1 MAGYDPIP
9 MLENA
14 GYTEQEAA
22 FLYLVAVHSG
32 YFLRRQFSRFVQRDR
47 GGLVDKFIH
56 KARRL
61 DHLQVIECGQARH
74 VYHLTSRPVYQTIL
88 RRDSQHR
95 RFKGFAYMQSR
106 LLILDFVL
114 DNLGDLGDT
123 ILEDETSKVNF
134 FTVRCG
140 VRSELLPRGWA
151 GRAVLFPDGYP
162 IFVSP
167 DGVPR
172 FTFFEDGSV
181 TLTRFERYLDQYR
194 PLFST
199 LRAFELVYL
208 SDVEKSFPFARVA
221 FAAHFTETQVEG
233 LSEQTP
239 LGVEHF
245 LEYLRARET
254 YEAQKHAVTLRDLAV
269 LREGEPIYTTLE
281 HQALYAA
288 WKMQSTNTE
297 KIRQRFMQQGPH
309 TKFTTVALPYIY
321 PLFSLKRER
330 KTSEGHGSRLRSG
343 QRSLLEEA

>member
-1 MAGYDPIP
+1 MADYDPIP

-47 GGLVDKFIH
+47 GGLADKFIQ
-56 KARRL
+56 KALRL
-61 DHLQVIECGQARH
+61 DHLRVIECGQARH

-88 RRDSQHR
+88 RSDSQHR
-95 RFKGFAYMQSR
+95 RFKGFGYMQSR

-114 DNLGDLGDT
+114 DNLSNT
-123 ILEDETSKVNF
+123 ILEDESAKIDF

-140 VRSELLPRGWA
+140 VGAELLPHGWA
-151 GRAVLFPDGYP
+151 GRAGLFPDGYP

-194 PLFST
+194 PLLSA
-199 LRAFELVYL
+199 LRAFELIYL
-208 SDVEKSFPFARVA
+208 SDVEKSFPFARAA
-221 FAAHFTETQVEG
+221 FAAHFTEIQVAG
-233 LSEQTP
+233 VSEQTP

-245 LEYLRARET
+245 LQFLRAREIH
-254 YEAQKHAVTLRDLAV
+254 EAQSQPVTLHDLAV

-288 WKMQSTNTE
+288 WKIRSTSEE
-297 KIRQRFMQQGPH
+297 KIRLRFMRHGPQA
-309 TKFTTVALPYIY
+309 KFTTVALPYIY

>member
-47 GGLVDKFIH
+47 GGLADKFIQ
-56 KARRL
+56 KALHL
-61 DHLQVIECGQARH
+61 DHLQVIKCGQARH
-74 VYHLTSRPVYQTIL
+74 VYHLTSRPVYQAIL
-88 RRDSQHR
+88 RGDSQHR
-95 RFKGFAYMQSR
+95 RFKGFGYMQSR

-114 DNLGDLGDT
+114 DNLSDT
-123 ILEDETSKVNF
+123 ILEDESAKVDF

-140 VRSELLPRGWA
+140 VRAELLPRGWA

-162 IFVSP
+162 TFASP
-167 DGVPR
+167 DGIPR

-194 PLFST
+194 PLLSA

-208 SDVEKSFPFARVA
+208 SDVEKSFPFARAA
-221 FAAHFTETQVEG
+221 FAAHFTETQVAG
-233 LSEQTP
+233 VSEQTP

-245 LEYLRARET
+245 LQYLRACEMH
-254 YEAQKHAVTLRDLAV
+254 EAQNRPVTLRDLAV

-288 WKMQSTNTE
+288 WKMHSTNSE
-297 KIRQRFMQQGPH
+297 KIRQRFMRHGPQ

-330 KTSEGHGSRLRSG
+330 KTSEEHGSRLRSG

>member
-32 YFLRRQFSRFVQRDR
+32 YFLRRQFSRFVRRDR
-47 GGLVDKFIH
+47 GGLADKFIQ
-56 KARRL
+56 KALHL

-88 RRDSQHR
+88 RSDSQHR
-95 RFKGFAYMQSR
+95 RFKGFGYMQSR

-114 DNLGDLGDT
+114 DNLSDT
-123 ILEDETSKVNF
+123 ILEDESAKVDF

-140 VRSELLPRGWA
+140 VRAELLPRGWA
-151 GRAVLFPDGYP
+151 GRAVLFPNGYP
-162 IFVSP
+162 TFVSP
-167 DGVPR
+167 EGIPR

-194 PLFST
+194 PLLSA

-208 SDVEKSFPFARVA
+208 SDVEKSFPFARA
-221 FAAHFTETQVEG
+221 SFAAHFTETQVAG
-233 LSEQTP
+233 VSEQTP

-245 LEYLRARET
+245 LQFLRAREI
-254 YEAQKHAVTLRDLAV
+254 YEAQNQPLTLRDLAV

-288 WKMQSTNTE
+288 WKMRSTSVE
-297 KIRQRFMQQGPH
+297 KIRQRFMRNVPQA
-309 TKFTTVALPYIY
+309 KFTTVALPYIY

-343 QRSLLEEA
+343 QRSLLEDA

>member
-1 MAGYDPIP
+1 MVGYDPIP

-47 GGLVDKFIH
+47 GGLADKFIQR
-56 KARRL
+56 ALSL

-74 VYHLTSRPVYQTIL
+74 VYHLTSRPMYQTIL
-88 RRDSQHR
+88 RGDSQHR

-114 DNLGDLGDT
+114 DNLSDT
-123 ILEDETSKVNF
+123 ILEDEAAKVDF
-134 FTVRCG
+134 FTARHG
-140 VRSELLPRGWA
+140 VRPELLPRGWA

-162 IFVSP
+162 IFVSK
-167 DGVPR
+167 DGTPR

-194 PLFST
+194 PLFSGFQ
-199 LRAFELVYL
+199 AFDLVYV
-208 SDVEKSFPFARVA
+208 SNAEKSFPFARAA
-221 FAAHFTETQVEG
+221 FSAHFTETQVIG
-233 LSEQTP
+233 TSKQTP

-245 LEYLRARET
+245 LEYLHARET
-254 YEAQKHAVTLRDLAV
+254 HESQRHPPTLRDLAV
-269 LREGEPIYTTLE
+269 LREGEPLYTTLE
-281 HQALYAA
+281 HEALYAA
-288 WKMQSTNTE
+288 WKMRSTFEE
-297 KIRQRFMQQGPH
+297 KIRQRFMRHGPQA
-309 TKFTTVALPYIY
+309 KFTTVALPYIY

-330 KTSEGHGSRLRSG
+330 KTREEHGSRLRSA
-343 QRSLLEEA
+343 QWSLREEA

>member
-47 GGLVDKFIH
+47 GGLADKFIQ
-56 KARRL
+56 KALHL
-61 DHLQVIECGQARH
+61 DHLRVIECGQARH
-74 VYHLTSRPVYQTIL
+74 VYHLTSRPVYQSIL
-88 RRDSQHR
+88 RGDSQHR
-95 RFKGFAYMQSR
+95 RFKGFGYMQSR

-114 DNLGDLGDT
+114 DNLSDT
-123 ILEDETSKVNF
+123 ILEDEAAKVDF
-134 FTVRCG
+134 FATRCS

-151 GRAVLFPDGYP
+151 GRVVLFPDGYP
-162 IFVSP
+162 IFVSQ
-167 DGVPR
+167 DGRPR

-194 PLFST
+194 SLFSALKT
-199 LRAFELVYL
+199 FELVYL
-208 SDVEKSFPFARVA
+208 SDVEKSFMFARAA
-221 FAAHFTETQVEG
+221 FAAHFTETQIAGV
-233 LSEQTP
+233 SEQTP

-245 LEYLRARET
+245 LQYLRAREIHET
-254 YEAQKHAVTLRDLAV
+254 RNWPLTGRDLKV
-269 LREGEPIYTTLE
+269 LDEGQPIYTTLE

-288 WKMQSTNTE
+288 WKMQSTSAE
-297 KIRQRFMQQGPH
+297 KIRQRFVQPGPQAR
-309 TKFTTVALPYIY
+309 FSTVALPYIY

-330 KTSEGHGSRLRSG
+330 KTSEDHGSRLRSG
-343 QRSLLEEA
+343 QRSLQEEA

>member
-32 YFLRRQFSRFVQRDR
+32 YFLRRQFSRFIRRDR
-47 GGLVDKFIH
+47 GGLADKFIQ
-56 KARRL
+56 KALRL
-61 DHLQVIECGQARH
+61 GHLQVIECGQARH
-74 VYHLTSRPVYQTIL
+74 VYHLTSRPMYQTIL
-88 RRDSQHR
+88 NSDSQHR

-114 DNLGDLGDT
+114 DNLSDM
-123 ILEDETSKVNF
+123 ILEDKSAKVHF
-134 FTVRCG
+134 FTARCG

-167 DGVPR
+167 GEVPR

-181 TLTRFERYLDQYR
+181 TLTRFKRYLDQYR
-194 PLFST
+194 PLFSA
-199 LRAFELVYL
+199 LHAFELVYL
-208 SDVEKSFPFARVA
+208 SHVEKSFPFARAA
-221 FAAHFTETQVEG
+221 FAAHFTETQIAGV
-233 LSEQTP
+233 SEQTP

-245 LEYLRARET
+245 LEYLRVHEIHET
-254 YEAQKHAVTLRDLAV
+254 QNWAMTGLDLKV
-269 LREGEPIYTTLE
+269 LDEGEPIYTTLE

-288 WKMQSTNTE
+288 WRIQSTSAE
-297 KIRQRFMQQGPH
+297 KIRQRFMRPGPQA
-309 TKFTTVALPYIY
+309 KFTTASLPYIY

-330 KTSEGHGSRLRSG
+330 KTSEDHGSRLRSG
-343 QRSLLEEA
+343 QRSSLEEV

>member
-14 GYTEQEAA
+14 GYTEQEAS

-47 GGLVDKFIH
+47 GGLADKFIQ
-56 KARRL
+56 KALHR

-74 VYHLTSRPVYQTIL
+74 VYHLTSRPVYQAIL
-88 RRDSQHR
+88 RGDSQHR
-95 RFKGFAYMQSR
+95 RFKGFPYMQSR

-114 DNLGDLGDT
+114 DNLSDT
-123 ILEDETSKVNF
+123 VLEDGTAKVDF
-134 FTVRCG
+134 FTARCG

-162 IFVSP
+162 LFVSP
-167 DGVPR
+167 DGIPR

-181 TLTRFERYLDQYR
+181 TLTRFERYLDQYL
-194 PLFST
+194 PLFSV

-208 SDVEKSFPFARVA
+208 SDADKSFPFARAA
-221 FAAHFTETQVEG
+221 FAAHFTETHVAG
-233 LSEQTP
+233 VSEQTP

-245 LEYLRARET
+245 LEYLRARELH
-254 YEAQKHAVTLRDLAV
+254 ESQKHPVTLRDLAV
-269 LREGEPIYTTLE
+269 LREGEPIYATLE
-281 HQALYAA
+281 HEALYAA
-288 WKMQSTNTE
+288 WKMRSTSAE
-297 KIRQRFMQQGPH
+297 KIRQRFMRHGPQAR
-309 TKFTTVALPYIY
+309 FTTVALPYIY

-330 KTSEGHGSRLRSG
+330 KTSEEHGSRLRSV
-343 QRSLLEEA
+343 QRSLPEEA

>member
-14 GYTEQEAA
+14 GYTEQEAT

-47 GGLVDKFIH
+47 GGLADKFIQ
-56 KARRL
+56 KALRL

-74 VYHLTSRPVYQTIL
+74 VYHLTSRPVYQTIF
-88 RRDSQHR
+88 RADSQHR

-114 DNLGDLGDT
+114 DNLSNT
-123 ILEDETSKVNF
+123 ILEDEAAKVDF
-134 FTVRCG
+134 FAVRCG
-140 VRSELLPRGWA
+140 VSAELLPRGWA
-151 GRAVLFPDGYP
+151 GRAVIFPDGYP
-162 IFVSP
+162 IFIAP
-167 DGVPR
+167 DGSPH

-194 PLFST
+194 PLFSA
-199 LRAFELVYL
+199 LPAFELVYL
-208 SDVEKSFPFARVA
+208 SDVEKSFPFARAA
-221 FAAHFTETQVEG
+221 FAAHFTETQIAG
-233 LSEQTP
+233 FSEQTP

-245 LEYLRARET
+245 LEYLRAREMH
-254 YEAQKHAVTLRDLAV
+254 EEQNWPVTGHDLRVMD
-269 LREGEPIYTTLE
+269 EGEPIYTSLE

-288 WKMQSTNTE
+288 WKMRSTNAE
-297 KIRQRFMQQGPH
+297 KIRRRFMQHGPQA
-309 TKFTTVALPYIY
+309 KFITIALPYIY

-330 KTSEGHGSRLRSG
+330 KTR
-343 QRSLLEEA
+343 

>member
-1 MAGYDPIP
+1 MRGYDPIP

-22 FLYLVAVHSG
+22 FLCLVAVHSG

-47 GGLVDKFIH
+47 GGLADKFIQ
-56 KARRL
+56 KALHL

-88 RRDSQHR
+88 RGDSQHR
-95 RFKGFAYMQSR
+95 RFKGFGYMQSR

-114 DNLGDLGDT
+114 DNLSDT
-123 ILEDETSKVNF
+123 ILEDEAAKVDF
-134 FTVRCG
+134 FAARCG

-162 IFVSP
+162 ICVSQ
-167 DGVPR
+167 DGRPR

-181 TLTRFERYLDQYR
+181 TLTRFEHYLDQYHF
-194 PLFST
+194 LFSALKT
-199 LRAFELVYL
+199 FELVYL
-208 SDVEKSFPFARVA
+208 SDVEKSFVFARAA
-221 FAAHFTETQVEG
+221 FAAHFTETQIAGV
-233 LSEQTP
+233 SEQTP

-245 LEYLRARET
+245 LQYLRAREIHDARNWPLT
-254 YEAQKHAVTLRDLAV
+254 GRDLKV
-269 LREGEPIYTTLE
+269 LDEGQPIYTTLE

-288 WKMQSTNTE
+288 WKMQSTNAE
-297 KIRQRFMQQGPH
+297 KIRQRFMGQRPQV
-309 TKFTTVALPYIY
+309 KFTTVALPYIY

-330 KTSEGHGSRLRSG
+330 KTSEDHGSRLRSG
-343 QRSLLEEA
+343 QRSLQKEA

>member
-1 MAGYDPIP
+1 MADYDPIP

-47 GGLVDKFIH
+47 GGLADKFIQ
-56 KARRL
+56 KALRL

-88 RRDSQHR
+88 RGDSQHR

-114 DNLGDLGDT
+114 DSLGDT
-123 ILEDETSKVNF
+123 ILKNEATKVGF
-134 FTVRCG
+134 FTARCDVRA
-140 VRSELLPRGWA
+140 ELLPRGWA
-151 GRAVLFPDGYP
+151 GRAILFPDGYP

-172 FTFFEDGSV
+172 FSFFEDGSV

-194 PLFST
+194 PLFSA

-208 SDVEKSFPFARVA
+208 SDVEKSFPLARAV
-221 FAAHFTETQVEG
+221 FAAHFTETQVAG
-233 LSEQTP
+233 VSEQTP

-245 LEYLRARET
+245 LEYLRAREM
-254 YEAQKHAVTLRDLAV
+254 YEAQKHPVTLRDLAV
-269 LREGEPIYTTLE
+269 LREGESLYTTLE

-288 WKMQSTNTE
+288 WKMRSTNAE
-297 KIRQRFMQQGPH
+297 KIRQRFMQHGPQV
-309 TKFTTVALPYIY
+309 KFTTIALPYIY
-321 PLFSLKRER
+321 PLFSLKRQR
-330 KTSEGHGSRLRSG
+330 KTSEDHGSRLRSR

>member
-1 MAGYDPIP
+1 MAYDPIP

-14 GYTEQEAA
+14 GYTEQEAT

-47 GGLVDKFIH
+47 GGLADKFIQ
-56 KARRL
+56 KALRL

-88 RRDSQHR
+88 RADSQHR
-95 RFKGFAYMQSR
+95 RFKSFGYMQSR
-106 LLILDFVL
+106 LLILDFAL
-114 DNLGDLGDT
+114 DNLRDT
-123 ILEDETSKVNF
+123 ILEDEAAKVDF
-134 FTVRCG
+134 FTARCS

-167 DGVPR
+167 DGTPR

-181 TLTRFERYLDQYR
+181 TLTRFERYLDQYH
-194 PLFST
+194 PLFSA

-208 SDVEKSFPFARVA
+208 SDVEKSFPFARAA
-221 FAAHFTETQVEG
+221 FAGHFTDTQVPG
-233 LSEQTP
+233 VSQQTP
-239 LGVEHF
+239 FGVEHF
-245 LEYLRARET
+245 LEYLRAREMH
-254 YEAQKHAVTLRDLAV
+254 ESQKHPVTLRDLAV
-269 LREGEPIYTTLE
+269 LREGEPVYTTLE

-288 WKMQSTNTE
+288 WKMRSTNTE
-297 KIRQRFMQQGPH
+297 KIRQRFMQHGPQAE
-309 TKFTTVALPYIY
+309 FTTIALPYIY
-321 PLFSLKRER
+321 PLFSLKRQRE
-330 KTSEGHGSRLRSG
+330 TSEDHGSRLRSG

>member
-32 YFLRRQFSRFVQRDR
+32 YFLRRQFSRFVHRDR
-47 GGLVDKFIH
+47 GGLADKFIH
-56 KARRL
+56 KALRL

-74 VYHLTSRPVYQTIL
+74 VYHLTSRPMYQTIL
-88 RRDSQHR
+88 RSDSQHR
-95 RFKGFAYMQSR
+95 RFKGFGYMQSR

-114 DNLGDLGDT
+114 DNLSNT
-123 ILEDETSKVNF
+123 ILEDEVSKVEF
-134 FTVRCG
+134 FTTRCS
-140 VRSELLPRGWA
+140 VPSELLPRGWA

-162 IFVSP
+162 IFVSS

-181 TLTRFERYLDQYR
+181 TLTRFERFLDQYR
-194 PLFST
+194 PLLSA

-208 SDVEKSFPFARVA
+208 SDVEKSFPFARTA
-221 FAAHFTETQVEG
+221 FAAHFTETQIAGV
-233 LSEQTP
+233 SEQTP

-245 LEYLRARET
+245 LEYLRAREMHET
-254 YEAQKHAVTLRDLAV
+254 RNWPVTGHDLKV
-269 LREGEPIYTTLE
+269 LEEGEPIYTTLE

-288 WKMQSTNTE
+288 WKMQSTNVE
-297 KIRQRFMQQGPH
+297 KIRQRFIQPGPQA
-309 TKFTTVALPYIY
+309 KFTTIALPYIY

-330 KTSEGHGSRLRSG
+330 KTSEDHGSRLRSG
-343 QRSLLEEA
+343 QRSLLEES

>member
-47 GGLVDKFIH
+47 GGLADKFIQRALH
-56 KARRL
+56 L

-88 RRDSQHR
+88 RSDSQHR

-114 DNLGDLGDT
+114 DNLSDT
-123 ILEDETSKVNF
+123 ILEDEALKIEF
-134 FTVRCG
+134 FTTRCG

-151 GRAVLFPDGYP
+151 GRAVVFPDGYP
-162 IFVSP
+162 IFVSA
-167 DGVPR
+167 DGGPR

-181 TLTRFERYLDQYR
+181 TLTRFERYLDQNR
-194 PLFST
+194 PLFSALKT
-199 LRAFELVYL
+199 FELVYL
-208 SDVEKSFPFARVA
+208 SDVEKSFPFARSA
-221 FAAHFTETQVEG
+221 FAAHFTETQIAGV
-233 LSEQTP
+233 SEQTP

-245 LEYLRARET
+245 LEYLRAREIHET
-254 YEAQKHAVTLRDLAV
+254 RNWPMTGRDLKV
-269 LREGEPIYTTLE
+269 LDEGEPIYTSLE

-288 WKMQSTNTE
+288 WKMQSTDAE
-297 KIRQRFMQQGPH
+297 KIRKRFIQPGPQA
-309 TKFTTVALPYIY
+309 KFTTVALPYIY

-330 KTSEGHGSRLRSG
+330 KTSEDHGSRLRSG
-343 QRSLLEEA
+343 QRSLLEEF

>member
-32 YFLRRQFSRFVQRDR
+32 YFLRRQFSRFIQRDR
-47 GGLVDKFIH
+47 GGLADKFIQRALH
-56 KARRL
+56 L

-74 VYHLTSRPVYQTIL
+74 VYHLTSRPMYQTIL
-88 RRDSQHR
+88 GSDSQHR

-106 LLILDFVL
+106 LLILDFAL
-114 DNLGDLGDT
+114 DNLSDT
-123 ILEDETSKVNF
+123 ILENEADKVDF
-134 FTVRCG
+134 FTARCG

-151 GRAVLFPDGYP
+151 GRAVVFPDGYP
-162 IFVSP
+162 IFVSAN
-167 DGVPR
+167 GRPR

-194 PLFST
+194 SLFSALKT
-199 LRAFELVYL
+199 FEMVYL
-208 SDVEKSFPFARVA
+208 SDVEKSFPFARAA
-221 FAAHFTETQVEG
+221 FAAHFTETQIAGV
-233 LSEQTP
+233 SEQTP

-245 LEYLRARET
+245 LEYLRAREIHET
-254 YEAQKHAVTLRDLAV
+254 RNWPMTGRDLKV
-269 LREGEPIYTTLE
+269 LDEGEPIYTSLE

-288 WKMQSTNTE
+288 WKMQSTDAE
-297 KIRQRFMQQGPH
+297 KIRKRFIQPGPQA
-309 TKFTTVALPYIY
+309 KFTAVALPYIY

-330 KTSEGHGSRLRSG
+330 KTSEDHGSRLRSG
-343 QRSLLEEA
+343 QRSLLEEF

>member
-47 GGLVDKFIH
+47 GGRADKFIQ
-56 KARRL
+56 KALHL
-61 DHLQVIECGQARH
+61 DHLRVIECGQARH
-74 VYHLTSRPVYQTIL
+74 VYHLTSRPVYQSIL
-88 RRDSQHR
+88 RGDSQHR
-95 RFKGFAYMQSR
+95 RFKGFGYMQSR

-114 DNLGDLGDT
+114 DNLSDT
-123 ILEDETSKVNF
+123 VLEDKASKVDF
-134 FTVRCG
+134 FTTRCA

-162 IFVSP
+162 TFISR
-167 DGVPR
+167 DGEPR

-194 PLFST
+194 ALFSA
-199 LRAFELVYL
+199 LHAFELVYL
-208 SDVEKSFPFARVA
+208 SNVEKSFPFARVA
-221 FAAHFTETQVEG
+221 FAAHFTETQIAGV
-233 LSEQTP
+233 SEQTP

-245 LEYLRARET
+245 LAYLRAREIHDARNWPMT
-254 YEAQKHAVTLRDLAV
+254 GRDLKV
-269 LREGEPIYTTLE
+269 LDEGEEIYTTLE
-281 HQALYAA
+281 QQALYAA
-288 WKMQSTNTE
+288 WKMQSTNAE
-297 KIRQRFMQQGPH
+297 KIRQRFIQPGPQA
-309 TKFTTVALPYIY
+309 KFTTVALPYIY

-330 KTSEGHGSRLRSG
+330 KTSEEHGSRLRSG
-343 QRSLLEEA
+343 RRSLLEEA

>member
-47 GGLVDKFIH
+47 GGLADKFIQ
-56 KARRL
+56 KALHL
-61 DHLQVIECGQARH
+61 DHLHVIECGQARH
-74 VYHLTSRPVYQTIL
+74 VYHLTSRPMYQTIL
-88 RRDSQHR
+88 RGDSQHR
-95 RFKGFAYMQSR
+95 RFKGFGYMQSR

-114 DNLGDLGDT
+114 DNLSDT
-123 ILEDETSKVNF
+123 ILEDEAAKVDF
-134 FTVRCG
+134 FTARCC

-162 IFVSP
+162 IFVSQ
-167 DGVPR
+167 DGGPR

-194 PLFST
+194 PLFSAFKT
-199 LRAFELVYL
+199 FELVYI
-208 SDVEKSFPFARVA
+208 SDVEKSFPFARAA
-221 FAAHFTETQVEG
+221 FAAHFTETQIAGV
-233 LSEQTP
+233 SEQTP

-245 LEYLRARET
+245 LEYLRARDIHDGRNWPMT
-254 YEAQKHAVTLRDLAV
+254 ARDLSV
-269 LREGEPIYTTLE
+269 LDEGEPIYTSLE

-288 WKMQSTNTE
+288 WKMQSTNAE
-297 KIRQRFMQQGPH
+297 KIRQRFVQPGPQ
-309 TKFTTVALPYIY
+309 TKFTTFALPYIY

-330 KTSEGHGSRLRSG
+330 KTSEEHRSRLRSG
-343 QRSLLEEA
+343 QRSRLEDA

>member
-1 MAGYDPIP
+1 MTGYDPIP

-47 GGLVDKFIH
+47 GGLAEKFIQ
-56 KARRL
+56 KALRL

-74 VYHLTSRPVYQTIL
+74 VYHLTSRPLYQTVL
-88 RRDSQHR
+88 RADSQHR
-95 RFKGFAYMQSR
+95 RFKSFAYVQSR
-106 LLILDFVL
+106 LLVLDCVL
-114 DNLGDLGDT
+114 DNLSDT
-123 ILEDETSKVNF
+123 ILENEAGKADF
-134 FTVRCG
+134 FVARCG

-194 PLFST
+194 PLFSA
-199 LRAFELVYL
+199 LRSFELVYL
-208 SDVEKSFPFARVA
+208 SDIEKSFPFARAA
-221 FAAHFTETQVEG
+221 FAAHFTETQVAG
-233 LSEQTP
+233 VSEQTP

-245 LEYLRARET
+245 LQYLRAREIH
-254 YEAQKHAVTLRDLAV
+254 EARGWLVTGRDFKTLE
-269 LREGEPIYTTLE
+269 EGESLYTSLE
-281 HQALYAA
+281 HQALYSA
-288 WKMQSTNTE
+288 WKMQSTNAE
-297 KIRQRFMQQGPH
+297 KIRQRFNQQGPH
-309 TKFTTVALPYIY
+309 AKFTTIALPYIY

-330 KTSEGHGSRLRSG
+330 KTSEEHGSRLRSG
-343 QRSLLEEA
+343 QRSWREEA

>member
-32 YFLRRQFSRFVQRDR
+32 YFLRRQFSRFVRRDR
-47 GGLVDKFIH
+47 GGLVDKFIQ
-56 KARRL
+56 KALRL

-88 RRDSQHR
+88 RSDSQHR
-95 RFKGFAYMQSR
+95 RFKGFGYMQSR

-114 DNLGDLGDT
+114 DNLSDT
-123 ILEDETSKVNF
+123 ILEDEASKVDF
-134 FTVRCG
+134 FTTRCN

-151 GRAVLFPDGYP
+151 GRAVFFPDGYP

-181 TLTRFERYLDQYR
+181 TLIRFERYLDQYR
-194 PLFST
+194 PLLSA
-199 LRAFELVYL
+199 LHAFELVYL
-208 SDVEKSFPFARVA
+208 SDVEKSFPFARAA
-221 FAAHFTETQVEG
+221 FDDHFTETQVSG
-233 LSEQTP
+233 VSEQTP

-245 LEYLRARET
+245 LEYLRAREMH
-254 YEAQKHAVTLRDLAV
+254 EAQNWPVAERDLRV
-269 LREGEPIYTTLE
+269 LQEGESIYTTLE

-288 WKMQSTNTE
+288 WKMQSTSAE
-297 KIRQRFMQQGPH
+297 KIRQRFVQPGPQA
-309 TKFTTVALPYIY
+309 KFTTVALPYIY

-330 KTSEGHGSRLRSG
+330 KTSEEHGSRLRSG
-343 QRSLLEEA
+343 QRSSLEEG

>member
-47 GGLVDKFIH
+47 GGLADKFIQ
-56 KARRL
+56 KALRL

-74 VYHLTSRPVYQTIL
+74 VYHLTSRPMYQTIL
-88 RRDSQHR
+88 RGDSQHR

-114 DNLGDLGDT
+114 DNLSDA
-123 ILEDETSKVNF
+123 ILENEAGKVDF
-134 FTVRCG
+134 FTARCG

-194 PLFST
+194 PLLSA

-208 SDVEKSFPFARVA
+208 SDVEKSFPFACTA
-221 FAAHFTETQVEG
+221 FAAHFTETQVAG
-233 LSEQTP
+233 VSEQTP

-245 LEYLRARET
+245 LAYLRAREMH
-254 YEAQKHAVTLRDLAV
+254 EARSWPATGRDLEV
-269 LREGEPIYTTLE
+269 LEEGEPIYITLE

-288 WKMQSTNTE
+288 WKMRSTDAE
-297 KIRQRFMQQGPH
+297 KIRKRFMQPGPQA
-309 TKFTTVALPYIY
+309 KFTTIALPYIY

-330 KTSEGHGSRLRSG
+330 KNSEEHGSRVRSDL
-343 QRSLLEEA
+343 RSLLEEA